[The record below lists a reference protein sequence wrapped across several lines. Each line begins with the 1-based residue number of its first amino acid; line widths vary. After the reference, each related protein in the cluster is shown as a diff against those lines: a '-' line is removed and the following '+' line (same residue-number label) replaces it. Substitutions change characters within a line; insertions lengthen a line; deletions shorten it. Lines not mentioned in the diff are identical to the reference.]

1 MFKKN
6 LLIEAPHADTPVGGV
21 IETKK
26 SARSSLALNNLRGLV
41 ILIVLAFHSV
51 LAYLGSQN
59 KSAFPFDNSP
69 YEWRAFP
76 ILDSHRWF
84 GFDVFC
90 ASQDVSLMSLMFFL
104 SALFT
109 WPSLARKQSRKFL
122 SARFLRLGLPFVFAL
137 IVVMPIALYPVYRV
151 TAADPSLTAYAHH
164 YWALPFWPNGPMWFL
179 WQLLALNVVAAGL
192 HRFAPRWVELLGRLS
207 SSAGAHPGR
216 YFIGLVAASAIAY
229 VPLALVFTPWYWT
242 EHGPF
247 ALQVSRPLFYAVYF
261 FAGLG
266 VGACDLERGLLAPEG
281 MLARRWAVWLSASL
295 ASLCLW
301 MGLTGLAMSLAA
313 SAPLILQVAVDFS
326 FALACASGCFFMIA
340 GCVRFGARRSP
351 LFESFANNAFGL
363 YLFHYVFV
371 VWLQYA
377 LLGLALFAIAK
388 AMIVFGGTLL
398 LAWMAT
404 VATRFVPFGSLLIG
418 VTQRVFA
425 RAPSF
430 PGYLAPEPVSRAAI
444 APPGRQP
451 MRVRKPNS
459 AGAAS

>member
-1 MFKKN
+1 MIKKN
-6 LLIEAPHADTPVGGV
+6 HLIEAPYADTAVGGI

-26 SARSSLALNNLRGLV
+26 SENSSLALNNLRGLV
-41 ILIVLAFHSV
+41 ILIVLLFHSV
-51 LAYLGSQN
+51 LAYLGSQG
-59 KSAFPFDNSP
+59 KSAFPFDSSP

-109 WPSLARKQSRKFL
+109 WPSLARKRSRKFL
-122 SARFLRLGLPFVFAL
+122 GDRFLRLGLPFVFAL
-137 IVVMPIALYPVYRV
+137 IVVMPVALYPVYRV
-151 TAADPSLTAYAHH
+151 SAADPSLAAYAHH
-164 YWALPFWPNGPMWFL
+164 YLALPFWPNGPMWFL

-192 HRFAPRWVELLGRLS
+192 HRFAPRWVDILGRLS
-207 SSAGAHPGR
+207 ASAGAHPGR
-216 YFIGLVAASAIAY
+216 YFVGLVTASALAY
-229 VPLALVFTPWYWT
+229 IPLALIFTPWYWT

-281 MLARRWAVWLSASL
+281 MLTRRWAVWLSASL

-326 FALACASGCFFMIA
+326 FALACASGSFFMIA
-340 GCVRFGARRSP
+340 ACVRFGARQSP
-351 LFESFANNAFGL
+351 LFASLANNAFGL
-363 YLFHYVFV
+363 YLFHYIFV

-377 LLGLALFAIAK
+377 LLGLALFALAK

-404 VATRFVPFGSLLIG
+404 VATRFVPFGSLLLG
-418 VTQRVFA
+418 ASQRVFA

-430 PGYLAPEPVSRAAI
+430 PGHSALEADAQRGHHGLRPPANAA
-444 APPGRQP
+444 
-451 MRVRKPNS
+451 
-459 AGAAS
+459 